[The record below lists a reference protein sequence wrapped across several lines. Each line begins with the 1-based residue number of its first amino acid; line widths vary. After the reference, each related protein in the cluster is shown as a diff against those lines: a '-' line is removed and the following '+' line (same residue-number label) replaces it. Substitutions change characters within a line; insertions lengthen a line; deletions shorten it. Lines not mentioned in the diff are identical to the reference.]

1 MNALPAA
8 LSSLLTLWNALGRAY
23 IGGRFARLKLNFCQV
38 KKYIMVLLKLRAGL
52 YNPEKSERVVEVEAI
67 VDTSAMYSVV
77 RRDVL
82 EQLGVKP
89 VERRRFRAF
98 GGYVVR
104 DIGEV
109 GMVLMGRRRV
119 VPVIFGEDG
128 DPAVVGVTALE
139 IFGLEVD
146 VVRGTLKEAE
156 LLLL

>member
-1 MNALPAA
+1 VNALPAA
-8 LSSLLTLWNALGRAY
+8 LSCLLTLWNALSRAH
-23 IGGRFARLKLNFCQV
+23 IGGRFARLKFNFCQV
-38 KKYIMVLLKLRAGL
+38 KIYMVLLKLRAGL
-52 YNPEKSERVVEVEAI
+52 YNPEEPERVVEVEAI
-67 VDTSAMYSVV
+67 VDISAMYSVV
-77 RRDVL
+77 RRDIL

-98 GGYVVR
+98 GGYVER

-109 GMVLMGRRRV
+109 GMVLMGRRRI

-146 VVRGTLKEAE
+146 VVRGVLREAE

>member
-1 MNALPAA
+1 
-8 LSSLLTLWNALGRAY
+8 
-23 IGGRFARLKLNFCQV
+23 
-38 KKYIMVLLKLRAGL
+38 MVLLRLRVGL
-52 YNPEKSERVVEVEAI
+52 YNPEEPERVVEVEGI

-77 RRDVL
+77 RRDIL

-98 GGYVVR
+98 GGYVER
-104 DIGEV
+104 DVGEV
-109 GMVLMGRRRV
+109 GMVLMGRRRI

-146 VVRGTLKEAE
+146 MVGGVLKEAE

>member
-1 MNALPAA
+1 
-8 LSSLLTLWNALGRAY
+8 
-23 IGGRFARLKLNFCQV
+23 
-38 KKYIMVLLKLRAGL
+38 MVFFRLRAGL
-52 YNPEKSERVVEVEAI
+52 YNPEEPERVVEVEAI
-67 VDTSAMYSVV
+67 VDTGVIYSVV
-77 RRDVL
+77 RRNML

-98 GGYVVR
+98 GGYVER
-104 DIGEV
+104 DVGEV

-119 VPVIFGEDG
+119 VPVIFGEEG

-146 VVRGTLKEAE
+146 VVRGVLKEAE

>member
-1 MNALPAA
+1 
-8 LSSLLTLWNALGRAY
+8 
-23 IGGRFARLKLNFCQV
+23 
-38 KKYIMVLLKLRAGL
+38 MVLLKLRAGH
-52 YNPEKSERVVEVEAI
+52 YNPKEPERVVEVEAI
-67 VDTSAMYSVV
+67 VDTGAIYSVV
-77 RRDVL
+77 RRDIL

-98 GGYVVR
+98 GGYVER

-109 GMVLMGRRRV
+109 GMVLMGRRRII
-119 VPVIFGEDG
+119 PAIFGEDG

>member
-1 MNALPAA
+1 MA
-8 LSSLLTLWNALGRAY
+8 
-23 IGGRFARLKLNFCQV
+23 
-38 KKYIMVLLKLRAGL
+38 LLKLLTGL
-52 YNPEKSERVVEVEAI
+52 YNPDKPEKVIEVEDI
-67 VDTSAMYSVV
+67 VDTGAIYSVV

-98 GGYVVR
+98 GGYVER

-109 GMVLMGRRRV
+109 GMVLMGRRRII
-119 VPVIFGEDG
+119 PVIFGEDG

-146 VVRGTLKEAE
+146 VVRGVLKEAE
-156 LLLL
+156 LFLL